1 MTQVALVSSEAIRP
15 SMGGIG
21 VRYLEFA
28 RRLPAAGFE
37 VRLLSPGLP
46 EAAAA
51 CGLDGVVVDT
61 LRRGALAA
69 QLADCDVVIAQGQHA
84 NDVLVEMPRLPAVI
98 DLYDPWL
105 VENLHYAAE
114 LGLDPYRNDHATWWL
129 QLSRGDYFLCS
140 SAEQRLY
147 YLGFLTALGRVH
159 PELLAADP
167 EAAGLI
173 GIVPF
178 GIDLHAGGQSPLL
191 PERRPGERRLLFGGL
206 YDWYDPWVVL
216 AALERL
222 DDPDVVLLVVR
233 NPNPDA
239 TPQRLF
245 AEVEAWCRTR
255 GWWGERV
262 RPIDW
267 VPAARRHDLLADVDA
282 LVATHRPG
290 LETDLAMRTRF
301 LDALAIGCPCVSTAG
316 GTVARLLQTQEAG
329 WVVSPGAPDEL
340 AAALRAVLAGG
351 DPVARRIANG
361 RQVAE
366 QFAWERVLEPL
377 VAFLKAPRVDPSK
390 ERFGLQGAARTPP
403 DPWAFRLR
411 RWLGR
416 RLGGRR

>member
-1 MTQVALVSSEAIRP
+1 MLQSSGASRRGARALRHPVRLQADRRRGRARAGPRPHRRSLRVGRRADLAGQAPWAPGGRCGGGVAQRSRLQSALAAGFGADGARSGPFPLAASPRAATGRAARGTLVTQVALVSSEAIRP

-222 DDPDVVLLVVR
+222 DDPDVVLL
-233 NPNPDA
+233 
-239 TPQRLF
+239 
-245 AEVEAWCRTR
+245 
-255 GWWGERV
+255 
-262 RPIDW
+262 
-267 VPAARRHDLLADVDA
+267 
-282 LVATHRPG
+282 
-290 LETDLAMRTRF
+290 
-301 LDALAIGCPCVSTAG
+301 
-316 GTVARLLQTQEAG
+316 
-329 WVVSPGAPDEL
+329 
-340 AAALRAVLAGG
+340 
-351 DPVARRIANG
+351 
-361 RQVAE
+361 
-366 QFAWERVLEPL
+366 
-377 VAFLKAPRVDPSK
+377 
-390 ERFGLQGAARTPP
+390 
-403 DPWAFRLR
+403 
-411 RWLGR
+411 
-416 RLGGRR
+416 